1 MNPARSRDGLAAG
14 VLAAAVH
21 GFFVL
26 LLVLGVSW
34 QIHDAQ
40 PAMADIWQALPEPA
54 RAEPEPAPLPKPA
67 PPQANPRP
75 APDNTAADIALE
87 KKKQREA
94 EELKRKQALEAEKK
108 KRAEAEK
115 KQALVREQQKLAEA
129 KQREELRRH
138 EEEELRRQSLAQ
150 ALAAEDR
157 QLKARDAAVA
167 AAAQRAAETDKLVA
181 RYTDLISARI
191 RENTR
196 LPEGL
201 AGNPQAE
208 FRLSVLPSGD
218 IARITLLRSSGNP
231 AYDQAVLRGIE
242 KSSPLPL
249 PAERAAME
257 RFRDLQIKHK
267 ARE

>member
-40 PAMADIWQALPEPA
+40 PVMADIWQSLPEPA
-54 RAEPEPAPLPKPA
+54 RAEPEPVPLPKPQA
-67 PPQANPRP
+67 KPQP
-75 APDNTAADIALE
+75 APDNRAAEIALE

-94 EELKRKQALEAEKK
+94 EELKRRQAEEEAAK
-108 KRAEAEK
+108 
-115 KQALVREQQKLAEA
+115 
-129 KQREELRRH
+129 KQREEAKRQEQAREQKIAEAKRRD
-138 EEEELRRQSLAQ
+138 ELRRQEEALRQQSLAQ
-150 ALAAEDR
+150 ALAAEDS
-157 QLKARDAAVA
+157 QLKARDAAAV
-167 AAAQRAAETDKLVA
+167 AAAQRASETDKLVT
-181 RYTDLISARI
+181 RYTDMISARI

-196 LPEGL
+196 LPENL

-208 FRLSVLPSGD
+208 FKLAVLPSGD
-218 IARITLLRSSGNP
+218 IAKITLTRSSGNP

-257 RFRDLQIKHK
+257 RFRDLRITHK

>member
-1 MNPARSRDGLAAG
+1 MNPSRSRDGLAAG

-40 PAMADIWQALPEPA
+40 PVMADIWQSLPEPA
-54 RAEPEPAPLPKPA
+54 RAEPEPVPKPKPQPP
-67 PPQANPRP
+67 PPQAKPQP
-75 APDNTAADIALE
+75 APDNRAAEIALE

-94 EELKRKQALEAEKK
+94 EELKRRQAEEEAAK
-108 KRAEAEK
+108 
-115 KQALVREQQKLAEA
+115 
-129 KQREELRRH
+129 KQREEAKRQEQAREQKIAEAKRRD
-138 EEEELRRQSLAQ
+138 ELRRQEEALRQQSLAQ

-157 QLKARDAAVA
+157 QLKARDAAAV
-167 AAAQRAAETDKLVA
+167 AAAQRASETDKLVA
-181 RYTDLISARI
+181 RYTDMISARI

-196 LPEGL
+196 LPENL

-208 FRLSVLPSGD
+208 FKLAVLPSGD
-218 IARITLLRSSGNP
+218 IAKITLTRSSGNP

-257 RFRDLQIKHK
+257 RFRDLRITHK